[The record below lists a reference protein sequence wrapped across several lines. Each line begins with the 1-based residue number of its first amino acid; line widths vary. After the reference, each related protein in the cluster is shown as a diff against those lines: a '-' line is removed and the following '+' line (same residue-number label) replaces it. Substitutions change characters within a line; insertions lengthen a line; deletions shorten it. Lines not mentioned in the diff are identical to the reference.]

1 MPYNKDTRVT
11 LGHLEAL
18 ARRVQQ
24 YVDNSQPEE
33 GSSQELP
40 LATDADVEEML
51 SEVFG
56 AAGDSA
62 AATQNE

>member
-1 MPYNKDTRVT
+1 MPYNKDTRVA

-24 YVDNSQPEE
+24 YVDNSQPE
-33 GSSQELP
+33 GGPAQDLP

-56 AAGDSA
+56 AAGDNA
-62 AATQNE
+62 AEAQSE

>member
-33 GSSQELP
+33 GPSQELP